1 MDSFNVIISPA
12 AFDQLS
18 SYIEYLQFTLL
29 NEQAAKSVWKDAIDT
44 ANELSNIAGGLKL
57 CTHPVLRDRGYHLIH
72 FKKHNYVMLYK
83 ITGKDVY
90 VSAIYHTLQDYE
102 NLFSESITGGE

>member
-1 MDSFNVIISPA
+1 
-12 AFDQLS
+12 
-18 SYIEYLQFTLL
+18 
-29 NEQAAKSVWKDAIDT
+29 
-44 ANELSNIAGGLKL
+44 
-57 CTHPVLRDRGYHLIH
+57 
-72 FKKHNYVMLYK
+72 MLYK